1 MMEKGQKVG
10 VLKVRQ
16 FRPWGA
22 EKFIKAIPATCKKIA
37 VLDRMKENGAFG
49 EPLFTDVCAT
59 LHQVRETYHEEMRA
73 LFCLWMSGFI
83 QVSCAILTLLDLTN
97 FLSGWCPR
105 R

>member
-22 EKFIKAIPATCKKIA
+22 EKFISAIPATCKKIA

-59 LHQVRETYHEEMRA
+59 LHQVRETYH
-73 LFCLWMSGFI
+73 
-83 QVSCAILTLLDLTN
+83 V
-97 FLSGWCPR
+97 
-105 R
+105 